1 MALLALKVA
10 DPWVKATSD
19 IFISVVKPLI
29 AINRIQNK
37 SFCSH
42 NMCVLCIFIMS
53 INTHTC

>member
-42 NMCVLCIFIMS
+42 NMYVYCVYLLCL
-53 INTHTC
+53 